1 MEKKPNRLYK
11 ARLFVMIFEDKR
23 KLLEL
28 YNAISGK
35 HYEDP
40 ELLEIN
46 TLENAIYMSMKND
59 LSFLID
65 ARLSLYEHQ
74 STYSPNLPLR
84 FLFYLSD
91 MFSGMTMDA
100 NLYGTKKVV
109 LPIPRFVVFYNGEEE
124 QPDRQILKL
133 SDLYAAGEEDPM
145 LDLKVLMLN
154 VNQGHNPE
162 LMEACHTLWEYAEY
176 TGRVRKYAKEQPI
189 AEAVERAITECIRE
203 GILKEFLEKNR
214 REAKNVSIYEYDQEK
229 HIRQE
234 REEAWE
240 AGEKAGRE
248 AGWEAG
254 EKAGR
259 EAGEKAGR
267 EAGQMDKLQ
276 ELIQKKLAKGKTIPE
291 IAEALEEEEDTI
303 RQMVEEM
310 KMDQREKLTE

>member
-1 MEKKPNRLYK
+1 
-11 ARLFVMIFEDKR
+11 MIFEDKK

-46 TLENAIYMSMKND
+46 TLENAIYASMKND
-59 LSFLID
+59 L
-65 ARLSLYEHQ
+65 Y
-74 STYSPNLPLR
+74 TV
-84 FLFYLSD
+84 
-91 MFSGMTMDA
+91 
-100 NLYGTKKVV
+100 K
-109 LPIPRFVVFYNGEEE
+109 
-124 QPDRQILKL
+124 
-133 SDLYAAGEEDPM
+133 EEDPM

-162 LMEACHTLWEYAEY
+162 LMEVCHTLWEYAEY

-248 AGWEAG
+248 AG
-254 EKAGR
+254 
-259 EAGEKAGR
+259 
-267 EAGQMDKLQ
+267 QMDKLQ

-291 IAEALEEEEDTI
+291 IAEALEESEDVI
-303 RQMVEEM
+303 RQLIAE
-310 KMDQREKLTE
+310 L

>member
-1 MEKKPNRLYK
+1 MEKRLNRLYK
-11 ARLFVMIFEDKR
+11 ARLFVMIFEDKK

-28 YNAISGK
+28 YNAVSGK

-46 TLENAIYMSMKND
+46 TLENAIYMSMRND

-74 STYSPNLPLR
+74 STYSPNLALR

-91 MFSGMTMDA
+91 ILSGMTADA
-100 NLYGTKKVV
+100 NLYGTKKVQI
-109 LPIPRFVVFYNGEEE
+109 PAPRFVVFYNGEEE

-133 SDLYAAGEEDPM
+133 SELYAVKEEVPKLEM
-145 LDLKVLMLN
+145 EILMLN

-176 TGRVRKYAKEQPI
+176 TGRVRKYAKDQPI

-203 GILKEFLEKNR
+203 GGLKEFLEKNR

-240 AGEKAGRE
+240 AG
-248 AGWEAG
+248 
-254 EKAGR
+254 R
-259 EAGEKAGR
+259 EAGEKAGVR
-267 EAGQMDKLQ
+267 KGEENKLKNQ
-276 ELIQKKLAKGKTIPE
+276 IQKKLAKGKSVSE

-303 RQMVEEM
+303 
-310 KMDQREKLTE
+310 QRLVKELS

>member
-11 ARLFVMIFEDKR
+11 ARLFVMIFEDKK

-91 MFSGMTMDA
+91 MFSGMTVDA
-100 NLYGTKKVV
+100 NLYGTKKVE
-109 LPIPRFVVFYNGEEE
+109 LPAPRFVVFYNGEAD

-133 SDLYAAGEEDPM
+133 SDLYTVKEEDPM

-162 LMEACHTLWEYAEY
+162 LMEVCHTLWEYAEY
-176 TGRVRKYAKEQPI
+176 TDRVRKYAKEQPI

-240 AGEKAGRE
+240 AGEKAG
-248 AGWEAG
+248 WEAG

-259 EAGEKAGR
+259 EAGWEAGEKVGR
-267 EAGQMDKLQ
+267 EAGEKTGQINKLQ

-291 IAEALEEEEDTI
+291 IAEALEEDEAVI
-303 RQMVEEM
+303 RQLIET
-310 KMDQREKLTE
+310 QGRF

>member
-1 MEKKPNRLYK
+1 
-11 ARLFVMIFEDKR
+11 MIFEDKR

-100 NLYGTKKVV
+100 NLYGTKKVE
-109 LPIPRFVVFYNGEEE
+109 LPAPRFVIFYNGEAD

-133 SDLYAAGEEDPM
+133 SDLYTVEEEDPM

-162 LMEACHTLWEYAEY
+162 LMEVCHTLWEYAEY
-176 TGRVRKYAKEQPI
+176 TDRVRKYAKEQPI

-240 AGEKAGRE
+240 AG
-248 AGWEAG
+248 
-254 EKAGR
+254 
-259 EAGEKAGR
+259 
-267 EAGQMDKLQ
+267 QMDKLQ
-276 ELIQKKLAKGKTIPE
+276 EQIQKKLAKGKTIPE
-291 IAEALEEEEDTI
+291 IAEALEESEAVI
-303 RQMVEEM
+303 RRLIDEGNQG
-310 KMDQREKLTE
+310 

>member
-74 STYSPNLPLR
+74 STYSPNLSLR

-100 NLYGTKKVV
+100 NLYGTKRVV
-109 LPIPRFVVFYNGEEE
+109 LPVPRFVVFYNGEAD

-133 SDLYAAGEEDPM
+133 SDLYTVKEEEPM
-145 LDLKVLMLN
+145 LDLKVLVLN

-162 LMEACHTLWEYAEY
+162 LMEACRTLWEYAEY
-176 TGRVRKYAKEQPI
+176 TERVRKYAKEQPI
-189 AEAVERAITECIRE
+189 AEAVERTITECIQE

-240 AGEKAGRE
+240 AGRADQLK
-248 AGWEAG
+248 
-254 EKAGR
+254 
-259 EAGEKAGR
+259 
-267 EAGQMDKLQ
+267 
-276 ELIQKKLAKGKTIPE
+276 ELIRKKLAKGKTLPE
-291 IAEALEEEEDTI
+291 IAEALEEDEDTI
-303 RQMVEEM
+303 RKLMEEM
-310 KMDQREKLTE
+310 GI

>member
-1 MEKKPNRLYK
+1 MEKRLNRLYK
-11 ARLFVMIFEDKR
+11 ARLFVMIFEDKK

-28 YNAISGK
+28 YNAVSGK

-46 TLENAIYMSMKND
+46 TLENAIYMSMRND

-74 STYSPNLPLR
+74 STYSPNLALR

-91 MFSGMTMDA
+91 ILSGMTADA
-100 NLYGTKKVV
+100 NLYGTKKVQI
-109 LPIPRFVVFYNGEEE
+109 PAPRFVVFYNGEEE

-133 SDLYAAGEEDPM
+133 SELYAVKEEVPKLEM
-145 LDLKVLMLN
+145 EILMLN

-176 TGRVRKYAKEQPI
+176 TGRVRKYAKDQPI

-203 GILKEFLEKNR
+203 GVLKEFLEKNR

-240 AGEKAGRE
+240 AGERK
-248 AGWEAG
+248 G
-254 EKAGR
+254 E
-259 EAGEKAGR
+259 EN
-267 EAGQMDKLQ
+267 KLKNQ
-276 ELIQKKLAKGKTIPE
+276 IQKKLAKGKSVSE

-303 RQMVEEM
+303 
-310 KMDQREKLTE
+310 QRLVKELS